1 MHVLQFWLY
10 ISIPYPR
17 WANLTQGSVGCSP
30 DVEIVDVV
38 EKHFLEVVHP
48 LSRPAVEHA
57 MQLHGIVESMRQQMY
72 EHSMSASP
80 FRACRD
86 RA

>member
-1 MHVLQFWLY
+1 MRVLQCWLY
-10 ISIPYPR
+10 IYTLYPR
-17 WANLTQGSVGCSP
+17 WDHLTQGPVGRSP
-30 DVEIVDVV
+30 HVEVVDVV
-38 EKHFLEVVHP
+38 EKHFLEVVYP

-57 MQLHGIVESMRQQMY
+57 TQLHGIVENMRQQMC
-72 EHSMSASP
+72 EHSVSASP